1 MRSSPQPCPAKTR
14 SWLTSTDPP
23 AAPAGRRGPWRRA
36 LAALLLAASL
46 SGCAEL
52 TVVDATPQPTPATL
66 ALPPI
71 GFNHRYGNNPVSAK
85 DGFNLE
91 RSLFASKVFWE
102 VALRTDPVK
111 AGYVNMADPAAI
123 TAARHAAT
131 SLLIVIATE
140 NGATITGMLA
150 FRSDPAQAAYCEA
163 IVDRVRA
170 FGYDNLTSVQ
180 LLVFFTE
187 ADNHAKLTWSP
198 GAGYKYTVY
207 DNDLRNSGLTP
218 MPTQTPLP
226 APPGP

>member
-1 MRSSPQPCPAKTR
+1 MAT
-14 SWLTSTDPP
+14 
-23 AAPAGRRGPWRRA
+23 AAGRRTWRRG
-36 LAALLLAASL
+36 LAALLLCATL

-52 TVVDATPQPTPATL
+52 TIVDATPQPTPATL

-71 GFNHRYGNNPVSAK
+71 GFNHRYGNNPVAAK

-91 RSLFASKVFWE
+91 RLLFASKVFWE

-111 AGYVNMADPAAI
+111 TGYVNMADPVAVSG
-123 TAARHAAT
+123 ARHAAT

-140 NGATITGMLA
+140 NGATITGLLA
-150 FRSDPAQAAYCEA
+150 YRSDPAQAAYCET

-170 FGYDNLTSVQ
+170 LGYDHLTSVQ

-198 GAGYKYTVY
+198 SAGYAFTVY

-218 MPTQTPLP
+218 TPTQTPLP
-226 APPGP
+226 TPPAH